1 MSSTGSGYN
10 RVTMDIRA
18 TGAANAAGNI
28 DKVTRA
34 QKQLGHEIDKTA
46 AKSKAAA
53 RDVGHLDQSLKTM
66 GAFRWLSY
74 AGFATVATGI
84 GAITRE
90 ALGFEDAMAKV
101 HAVNQK
107 EFAGVAGQALFNKT
121 WQETLDIAQEYRST
135 GAEAADALYQIAA
148 AGVSA
153 NDSMEVLKSSL
164 NLAQASGYGQAES
177 AQLQLGILNSWG
189 MEMDDSAKIADLLTQ
204 AVNVSAINMEDL
216 GYTMKY
222 LSGPAAIANQSLEDV
237 LETVALL
244 GRAGMRGQ
252 NVGTGLA
259 TGLARLADAT
269 PETEKMMQNLG
280 KGMWYFQ
287 DTAGNLLKLPRI
299 IEKVAELIGGMSRTD
314 QAEVLGNLF
323 GKDAADVWG
332 TLLNLQLNNKKLVE
346 QNKAEMKDYQGQAEE
361 TAKVMNSTVSAS
373 FERLWGSI
381 TAIGDTAL
389 MQETGPMQGWL
400 DGIADRIEKFD
411 LNVWMEEHKESIE
424 NVGRSAEAA
433 GDLALELVDAFFKM
447 HDALAPV
454 LTPVLER
461 TADALALITSNGWLL
476 DPLLSALIG
485 YYVTMKALAIG
496 TAIANFVLASS
507 LAAVA
512 RESSRIPMTIPG
524 PIGGPAGTPGGGAG
538 GPAAG
543 RMATRLR
550 KVAYQAPIIG
560 LIAGTAYEVGEA
572 AGLDMDKS
580 LIENLGGPSLGEIFA
595 RGSRTPG
602 QHRDLGPTRYGNI
615 VTPTPISP
623 MTGIPRIGRDDFVP
637 PPSGRSRTSDV
648 DTGHRPIVVHIDGRE
663 VATAVARHTGDLRAR
678 R

>member
-1 MSSTGSGYN
+1 
-10 RVTMDIRA
+10 MDIRA

-34 QKQLGHEIDKTA
+34 QQKLGKEIDKTA
-46 AKSKAAA
+46 AKSKAAS

-101 HAVNQK
+101 HAINRE
-107 EFAGVAGQALFNKT
+107 EFAKTPGLFNRT
-121 WQETLDIAQEYRST
+121 WRETLDIAQEFRAT
-135 GAEAADALYQIAA
+135 GAEAADALYQIEA

-153 NDSMEVLKSSL
+153 SDSMVVLRNSL

-177 AQLQLGILNSWG
+177 AQLQLGIMNSWG
-189 MEMDDSAKIADLLTQ
+189 MKVEDSAKIADLLTQ

-269 PETEKMMQNLG
+269 PETEKMMKNLG
-280 KGMWYFQ
+280 KGMWYFR

-332 TLLNLQLNNKKLVE
+332 TLLNLQLNNKDLVE
-346 QNKAEMKDYQGQAEE
+346 QNKAEMKDYAGQAEE
-361 TAKVMNSTVSAS
+361 TAKIMNSTVSAS

-381 TAIGDTAL
+381 TKIGDTQL
-389 MQETGPMQGWL
+389 MQKTGPMQGWL
-400 DGIADRIEKFD
+400 DDITERIQKFD
-411 LNVWMEEHKESIE
+411 LNVWMEEHKDTIDG
-424 NVGRSAEAA
+424 VATSAEAA
-433 GDLALELVDAFFKM
+433 GTIALELVDAFFKM

-454 LTPVLER
+454 LLPILQLTGE
-461 TADALALITSNGWLL
+461 ALKVITDNSWLL
-476 DPLLSALIG
+476 EPILAILIG
-485 YYVTMKALAIG
+485 YWTTMKALAI
-496 TAIANFVLASS
+496 ANSIANFVLATSII
-507 LAAVA
+507 AV
-512 RESSRIPMTIPG
+512 
-524 PIGGPAGTPGGGAG
+524 
-538 GPAAG
+538 
-543 RMATRLR
+543 TR
-550 KVAYQAPIIG
+550 AQQ
-560 LIAGTAYEVGEA
+560 
-572 AGLDMDKS
+572 
-580 LIENLGGPSLGEIFA
+580 
-595 RGSRTPG
+595 G
-602 QHRDLGPTRYGNI
+602 QG
-615 VTPTPISP
+615 
-623 MTGIPRIGRDDFVP
+623 TGIPGSPKGGLPKVAGVATPIIAAGVAAQAAHAVVWDKIFGAANVPDVLRPAAALTGMPGVGWVIGSNIAAFSALSQGGGDRSPGNLPRRYPGGPRGGAVAVP
-637 PPSGRSRTSDV
+637 VPVSPMPGIFPRVSADSFTDPTSRGRTSDL
-648 DTGHRPIVVHIDGRE
+648 DRPVHVHVEIDGRE
-663 VATAVARHTGDLRAR
+663 VGRAVATRYGDVAAR